1 MPSNATPRTKL
12 LLVDDDV
19 PTRMLLR
26 GVLGKQGYAIS
37 EAGNGLEAIS
47 QFQAD
52 RPDLI
57 LMDVMMPE
65 LDGYEACAR
74 IRQID
79 GDESLPV
86 VMLTG
91 ADDIAA
97 IESSFNAGATD
108 FITKPINW
116 PLLIQRVKYALRT
129 GALNREV
136 RQNRLREAS
145 VRQMAG
151 LGFWEWDTSGDK
163 LTWTQ
168 ELQALTGLNPADA
181 ASLPDLLRRVH
192 ADDRARVRSAFDL
205 AREPGSRL
213 QVEWRLLSGA
223 NERLVRM
230 TGERGVQA
238 EDSQR
243 MYGAFQD
250 ITDSR
255 KAEALVDYLAFHDE
269 LTGLG
274 NRRLFIRQV
283 RTALDKLR
291 SGRDQVL
298 LVGWLDLTR
307 FNRHNDQLGEAG
319 ADRLLAMVANRLRS
333 LATGGA
339 EVARVGGDEFAVMW
353 TADNTANAHKR
364 FELLLESLEYPFK
377 VDDQETFLGWCAG
390 VSHFPEHGSDAEQ
403 LLNLAHESQR
413 LARTQ
418 GRQFLTANT
427 DPAANVTLL
436 AALDLER
443 SLRKAL
449 DQDEFFLVYQ
459 PQLDLRS
466 GRIVGVESLLRWQH
480 PTRGPVSP
488 VQFIPVLEEMGLI
501 TAVGQWVLK
510 QACWQAAQWSEQ
522 GLALRMGVNLSPR
535 QFLDPNLFDS
545 VQGAVQA
552 AGAHPELI
560 ELEITESLAMQDL
573 DHSIRLLERFRA
585 EGYKIAIDDFG
596 IGHSSLEYLLRFPLD
611 VIKIDRAFI
620 THITAT
626 RADRAIVRAVTSIG
640 QTLGLQV
647 IAEGVETQRQSDF
660 VEALG
665 VSEIQGYLIGKPMP
679 PDELFA
685 LAKSYLKRS

>member
-1 MPSNATPRTKL
+1 MPSNALPKTKL

-26 GVLGKQGYAIS
+26 GVLGKQGYTIT
-37 EAGNGLEAIS
+37 EAGNGLEAIR

-74 IRQID
+74 IRHID
-79 GDESLPV
+79 GDESLPI

-91 ADDIAA
+91 ADDIEA

-151 LGFWEWDTSGDK
+151 LGFWEWDLAGDR

-168 ELQALTGLNPADA
+168 ELQALTGLNPVDVT
-181 ASLPDLLRRVH
+181 SLPELLHRVH
-192 ADDRARVRSAFDL
+192 ADDRGRVRSAFDM
-205 AREPGSRL
+205 AREPGARL
-213 QVEWRLLSGA
+213 QVELRLLSAG

-230 TGERGVQA
+230 TGERGAQA
-238 EDSQR
+238 EDGQR

-298 LVGWLDLTR
+298 MVGWLDLTR

-353 TADNTANAHKR
+353 TADNVADATKR
-364 FELLLESLEYPFK
+364 FELLLESLEYPFR
-377 VDDQETFLGWCAG
+377 VDDQETFLSWCAG

-418 GRQFLTANT
+418 GRQYLAANT
-427 DPAANVTLL
+427 DPAANVSLL

-449 DQDEFFLVYQ
+449 DHNEFFLVYQ

-466 GRIVGVESLLRWQH
+466 GRILGVESLLRWQH
-480 PTRGPVSP
+480 PMRGPVSP

-510 QACWQAAQWSEQ
+510 QACWQAAQWSNQ
-522 GLALRMGVNLSPR
+522 GLALRMGINLSPR

-620 THITAT
+620 TNITAT

-685 LAKSYLKRS
+685 LAKSYIKRS